1 VRRAAK
7 ALLSAGFCV
16 LVLAPVGAL
25 ADEQRIAQG
34 VSAGGVDLSNLTVPE
49 AAALL
54 DQRLDGILGA
64 PIAVHVAG
72 RHFHLTAKTAKV
84 RFDSLRTAKRAYYA
98 GVNRPAT
105 APSGGGVTSG
115 TTVPL
120 AVSHAHLVVRA
131 FAARIAQNVDKP
143 ARDASVRITLR
154 HIYARHSQTGRRV
167 DTKALAQTVDAALDD
182 PTLTRELFPTRTT
195 VRPRVTVGTLARVYN
210 TILTVDRTHFTLRL
224 FKHLRVVKRYGIAV
238 GQAGLETPPGRYR
251 IHNKQVN
258 PAWHVPNSAWAGSL
272 AGHVIPGGV
281 PGNPL
286 KARWLGIANG
296 VGIHGTAEDWSI
308 GTAASHGCIRMHV
321 SDVIALYPRVPVGT
335 PVLIR

>member
-1 VRRAAK
+1 MPRAAK
-7 ALLSAGFCV
+7 GLLIAAFCA
-16 LVLAPVGAL
+16 LVLLPAGAL

-54 DQRLDGILGA
+54 DQRLDGILTA

-72 RHFHLTAKTAKV
+72 RHFHLTAHTAKV
-84 RFDSLRTAKRAYYA
+84 RFDSLRTAKRAYHA
-98 GVNRPAT
+98 GVNRPAQD
-105 APSGGGVTSG
+105 PSAGGVPSG

-120 AVSHAHLVVRA
+120 AVSHAHLAVRS
-131 FAARIAQNVDKP
+131 FAARVARETGKAP
-143 ARDASVRITLR
+143 RDATIRITVR
-154 HIYARHSQTGRRV
+154 HIFARHSRTGRRL
-167 DTKALAQTVDAALDD
+167 DAKALAQSVDAALDD
-182 PTLTRELFPTRTT
+182 PALARDLFPKREI
-195 VRPRVTVGTLARVYN
+195 VQPRVNATNLARVYSTVI
-210 TILTVDRTHFTLRL
+210 TIDRAHFTLRL
-224 FKHLRVVKRYGIAV
+224 FKHLRIAKRYGIAV

-251 IHNKQVN
+251 IRNKQVN

-272 AGHVIPGGV
+272 AGRVIPGGA

-321 SDVIALYPRVPVGT
+321 SDVIALFPRVPVGT

>member
-1 VRRAAK
+1 VSGKAK
-7 ALLSAGFCV
+7 ALLSAAFCAVV
-16 LVLAPVGAL
+16 LLPAGAL

-72 RHFHLTAKTAKV
+72 RHFSLAAKTAKV

-98 GVNRPAT
+98 GVNRSAEG
-105 APSGGGVTSG
+105 PSGGGVASG

-120 AVSHAHLVVRA
+120 AASHAHLVVRA
-131 FAARIAQNVDKP
+131 FVARIARDVALRP
-143 ARDASVRITLR
+143 RDASIRITLR
-154 HIYARHSQTGRRV
+154 HVYARHSRTGRRL
-167 DTKALAQTVDAALDD
+167 DTKTLAQLIDAALDD
-182 PTLTRELFPTRTT
+182 PTQSRELFPKREA
-195 VRPRVTVGTLARVYN
+195 VKPRVTVGDLARVY
-210 TILTVDRTHFTLRL
+210 TTVITVDRAHFTLRL
-224 FKHLRVVKRYGIAV
+224 FKHLRIARRYGIAV

-251 IHNKQVN
+251 IRNKQVN

-272 AGHVIPGGV
+272 AGQVIPGGA

>member
-1 VRRAAK
+1 VSRAVK
-7 ALLSAGFCV
+7 ALLSAAFCA
-16 LVLAPVGAL
+16 LILLPAGAL

-34 VSAGGVDLSNLTVPE
+34 VSAGGVDLSNLTVPD

-54 DQRLDGILGA
+54 EQRLGGPLAA
-64 PIAVHVAG
+64 PVAVHVAG

-84 RFDSLRTAKRAYYA
+84 RFDALRTAKRAYYA
-98 GVNRPAT
+98 GVNRPET
-105 APSGGGVTSG
+105 PPSGGGATSG

-131 FAARIAQNVDKP
+131 FAGRVARSAAKR
-143 ARDASVRITLR
+143 ARDASVRITVR
-154 HIYARHSQTGRRV
+154 HVYARHSQTGRRV
-167 DTKALAQTVDAALDD
+167 DANALAESIDAALDD
-182 PTLTRELFPTRTT
+182 PALPRELFPKPLV
-195 VRPRVTVGTLARVYN
+195 VRPRVTVGALARIYS
-210 TILTVDRTHFTLRL
+210 TIITVDRAHFTLRL

-251 IHNKQVN
+251 IRDKQVN
-258 PAWHVPNSAWAGSL
+258 PAWHVPHSAWAGSL
-272 AGHVIPGGV
+272 AGHVIPGGA

-335 PVLIR
+335 PVLIH